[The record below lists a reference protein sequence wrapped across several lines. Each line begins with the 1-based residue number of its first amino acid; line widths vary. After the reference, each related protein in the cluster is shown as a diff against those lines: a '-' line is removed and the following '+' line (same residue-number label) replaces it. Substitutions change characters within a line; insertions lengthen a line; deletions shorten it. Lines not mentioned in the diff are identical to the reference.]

1 MDADRSPGQGA
12 GRSLDDEQWEA
23 ARRRAREEVH
33 SIFADAGD
41 APVRRCP
48 RCGVEERTRWENC
61 PHCGWSYFRPAPRFS
76 DRTKRVA
83 AAVAIVAAVIGL
95 SQWIPSLIRGGNE
108 HDELVAARNKRI
120 AAAEERR
127 LRREQ
132 VPHRGSARELLP
144 PAGAHA
150 PEVLRA
156 RRALVSAA
164 EAAITADARQR
175 IARGELQGRV
185 TRTECGPLGPV
196 NRGQKPVTDD
206 RDLTKPIGRYDCTAV
221 QRDVVQDGEAVAT
234 FGYPFV
240 AALDFRSFTFT
251 WCKNNPAPS
260 ERGIALAHVRL
271 SRACLAARGRPFANG
286 YLVVPDK
293 PIKPP
298 PP

>member
-1 MDADRSPGQGA
+1 M
-12 GRSLDDEQWEA
+12 
-23 ARRRAREEVH
+23 
-33 SIFADAGD
+33 
-41 APVRRCP
+41 
-48 RCGVEERTRWENC
+48 
-61 PHCGWSYFRPAPRFS
+61 
-76 DRTKRVA
+76 A
-83 AAVAIVAAVIGL
+83 AAVAIIAAVIGL
-95 SQWIPSLIRGGNE
+95 SQWIPSMIRGGNE
-108 HDELVAARNKRI
+108 HDELVAARNQRI

-132 VPHRGSARELLP
+132 APHRGSARELVP

-156 RRALVSAA
+156 RRALVAAA
-164 EAAITADARQR
+164 EAAITADARAR
-175 IARGELQGRV
+175 IARGELRGRV

-206 RDLTKPIGRYDCTAV
+206 LDLTKPIGRYDCTVV
-221 QRDVVQDGEAVAT
+221 QRDVVQDGESVAT

-251 WCKNNPAPS
+251 WCKNNPAQS

-286 YLVVPDK
+286 YLVSPDK
-293 PIKPP
+293 PIKAPP
-298 PP
+298 P